1 MPSSVTQTGE
11 AEVSGHG
18 LEVVPTVVEQVSPS
32 VAAIVVNEGQSEGSG
47 VIWSQDGMVVTNNH
61 VVEGATDVRVV
72 FATGASVAARIVAT
86 DPLTDL
92 AVLEVDRGDVP
103 PAQFADGLPRV
114 GDLAIAM
121 GNPLGFEHSVTA
133 GIVSG
138 VHRSI
143 PSGGRTPALVD
154 LIQTDAAISPGNS
167 GGALVDGEARVIG
180 INVAYIPPEAQ
191 AVAIGFAIPAST
203 VVDVVEQLL
212 DDGEAEHAFLGIEPV
227 PITPQVAEQ
236 FGLDVEQGVLV
247 RSVVEGSAAERAGIR
262 PGDILV
268 EADGE
273 RLETVEDLYAFLRK
287 ASPGDRVELRLIRDG
302 DEQTVAVE
310 LAERPE

>member
-1 MPSSVTQTGE
+1 
-11 AEVSGHG
+11 
-18 LEVVPTVVEQVSPS
+18 
-32 VAAIVVNEGQSEGSG
+32 
-47 VIWSQDGMVVTNNH
+47 
-61 VVEGATDVRVV
+61 
-72 FATGASVAARIVAT
+72 
-86 DPLTDL
+86 
-92 AVLEVDRGDVP
+92 
-103 PAQFADGLPRV
+103 
-114 GDLAIAM
+114 M

-167 GGALVDGEARVIG
+167 GGALVDGDARVIG
-180 INVAYIPPEAQ
+180 INVAYIPPQAQ

-212 DDGEAEHAFLGIEPV
+212 DDGEAEHAFLGVEPL
-227 PITPQVAEQ
+227 PITPQVADQ

-247 RSVVEGSAAERAGIR
+247 RSVVDGSGADRAGIR
-262 PGDILV
+262 PGDIIVAAGGEPL
-268 EADGE
+268 EA
-273 RLETVEDLYAFLRK
+273 VEDLYTFLRG

-302 DEQTVAVE
+302 EEQTVTVE